1 MTMIGC
7 PGWASRRQGRW
18 ASTGLMAA
26 SVSMRRGRAN
36 SGVRLIQHAGTFA
49 AAGKTFPAVEHLAG
63 FDEYPAEAILQTLG
77 KHLCECDPAIAALAR
92 SSESTRGP
100 AIRYRDFHRLLEAVI
115 ARWIEGSFDRGLGL
129 PLSWKDWSGG
139 VRDSLHRVLHEAG
152 KGSAVAIF
160 TSGGVV
166 AVTVQTVL
174 EAPDIKAAEL
184 NWRVHNASVTQYTFS
199 GNSRVSLD
207 RFNDV
212 SHLAP
217 EQLTY
222 R

>member
-1 MTMIGC
+1 M
-7 PGWASRRQGRW
+7 
-18 ASTGLMAA
+18 
-26 SVSMRRGRAN
+26 
-36 SGVRLIQHAGTFA
+36 
-49 AAGKTFPAVEHLAG
+49 
-63 FDEYPAEAILQTLG
+63 
-77 KHLCECDPAIAALAR
+77 
-92 SSESTRGP
+92 
-100 AIRYRDFHRLLEAVI
+100 
-115 ARWIEGSFDRGLGL
+115 
-129 PLSWKDWSGG
+129 
-139 VRDSLHRVLHEAG
+139 RDSLHRVLHEAG